1 MVGEKRHAMKYIPPL
16 GSTDPDAPYVN
27 GDPATGKR
35 GSIVPAD
42 AFNHVQA
49 EIINAIEASG
59 QTPSADNLKQLAGA
73 FTAAIKPSRYR
84 WTLGADV
91 AANAETTIPSSGH
104 YTVGKGAKLWYLGLY
119 LTEGTHWESV
129 GVEGTKSNKIKLLFS
144 AEKGDECILETPQ

>member
-1 MVGEKRHAMKYIPPL
+1 MKYIPPL
-16 GSTDPDAPYVN
+16 GSTDPDTPYVN

-49 EIINAIEASG
+49 EILNAIEASG
-59 QTPSADNLKQLAGA
+59 QTPSADNLKQLAGV
-73 FTAAIKPSRYR
+73 FTAATKPSRYR
-84 WTLGADV
+84 WTLS
-91 AANAETTIPSSGH
+91 AAVNENSETTLPSKGQ

-129 GVEGTKSNKIKLLFS
+129 GVEGEKSNKIKLLFS
-144 AEKGDECILETPQ
+144 AEQGDEFILETPQ